1 MARETRSRGRRWRR
15 QGSWKPWVL
24 RLAVIVAVGLPLSSC
39 GSSGNSK
46 TAIGQHASSQTEDQ
60 VASEVRKASSCTKV
74 IHSFSALAKNLGVSG
89 SSVATISSTKENLH
103 ELAEVSTGAAT
114 YTISRL
120 TQVLSRLEKVT
131 NKALEQ
137 NYSEAHRE
145 LPILG
150 AESSEL
156 IGKVLAICGK
166 SQVSGGAHGESHPT
180 TSPAATPSTPTA
192 EASGTPNCREA
203 AVQTAST
210 CELEGATVLVAHG
223 HSEVRLR
230 TLGARI
236 EGIRTVSSFSNGVG
250 TTTAHGIFLV
260 ISIHVTNMASSPKA
274 FDSVGEKQ
282 VALSV
287 SNHYYSEAFDAEN
300 QRDSR
305 SFITNEEPIQPGESK
320 TGDLVF
326 DVPASVVDQVRT
338 LPDSGLFVGNFGDNE
353 IKGTPSG
360 TGLITTKGV

>member
-166 SQVSGGAHGESHPT
+166 SQVSGSCGAD
-180 TSPAATPSTPTA
+180 
-192 EASGTPNCREA
+192 
-203 AVQTAST
+203 
-210 CELEGATVLVAHG
+210 
-223 HSEVRLR
+223 RL
-230 TLGARI
+230 
-236 EGIRTVSSFSNGVG
+236 N
-250 TTTAHGIFLV
+250 
-260 ISIHVTNMASSPKA
+260 
-274 FDSVGEKQ
+274 
-282 VALSV
+282 
-287 SNHYYSEAFDAEN
+287 
-300 QRDSR
+300 
-305 SFITNEEPIQPGESK
+305 
-320 TGDLVF
+320 
-326 DVPASVVDQVRT
+326 VRT
-338 LPDSGLFVGNFGDNE
+338 RRRYRACGPWSQRSPTEDTRRSYRRYTNRLILFQRSRDHNCARHLPSYKHSCHQHGVQP
-353 IKGTPSG
+353 KG
-360 TGLITTKGV
+360 I